1 MKNENVKILFSLIV
15 AAIIAG
21 LVGIIFFGLSPTEHP
36 VNTFPASVIAIT
48 FVVTHVVILKKMGYQ
63 FNH

>member
-1 MKNENVKILFSLIV
+1 MNENVKILFSLIA

-21 LVGIIFFGLSPTEHP
+21 LVGIIFFGLGPTEHP
-36 VNTFPASVIAIT
+36 VDAFPATVIAII
-48 FVVTHVVILKKMGYQ
+48 FVVTHIVILKKMGYQ